1 MSLREKTK
9 QKNQRNIL
17 KTAEKKFKEQGYQQ
31 TSMTEIAREAEVG
44 TGTIYN
50 YFPSKGALL
59 ITLFSMEMKTLR
71 NKMQTELHDDS
82 VHFMEQLKQFLQR
95 TLAFIEHYPKSF
107 WQELMPVLT
116 DQSKEQTDFRN
127 EALQLDMEAI
137 VWFEQLIKKHQDMF
151 KLSVDAK
158 QGAFAIYSVMV
169 TQTML
174 YVYDQDM
181 TYDQLL
187 VNTKK
192 QIQFLFD
199 GKLKEGDS

>member
-1 MSLREKTK
+1 MGLREKTK
-9 QKNQRNIL
+9 QKNQRRIL

-59 ITLFSMEMKTLR
+59 ITLFSNEMEVIR
-71 NKMQTELHDDS
+71 NKTQTELHADS
-82 VHFMEQLKQFLQR
+82 VYFMEQLKQLLHQSL
-95 TLAFIEHYPKSF
+95 TFIEHYPKSF

-116 DQSKEQTDFRN
+116 DQSREQTDLRTKAF
-127 EALQLDMEAI
+127 QLDMEAI
-137 VWFEQLIKKHQDMF
+137 VWFEQLIEKHQNTF
-151 KLSVDAK
+151 TLTVDAK
-158 QGAFAIYSVMV
+158 QGAFAIYSVIAA
-169 TQTML
+169 QTIL

-187 VNTKK
+187 ANINK
-192 QIQFLFD
+192 QIHFMFD
-199 GKLKEGDS
+199 GKIREGDS